1 MDKMMTA
8 KDVAAVIGCCENTA
22 REMMRKMPHFVAP
35 GGKERKTLRVWQ
47 SDFMQ
52 FLRSNTVD
60 PDAKKG
66 RKSAPRPVLRFAEG
80 LDANGR
86 IPRRRA

>member
-1 MDKMMTA
+1 MDKMLA
-8 KDVAAVIGCCENTA
+8 ARDVAEIIGCCENTA

-47 SDFMQ
+47 SDFLQ
-52 FLRSNTVD
+52 FLRTNTVD
-60 PDAKKG
+60 PGERKG
-66 RKSAPRPVLRFAEG
+66 RKTAPRPLPRFTEG

-86 IPRRRA
+86 IPRRKA